1 MVRADLTIPASKHV
15 YTIGEELC
23 VELRIFNDDDHA
35 VEIECVRDIYPM
47 GFDYIRINPGNLIE
61 TERTLMLYRRLCQGE
76 LLCIELILKAKQPG
90 SYVWSPVII
99 YRKGG
104 DEVSCPVATVKLVVE
119 GGPRSRPEWGP

>member
-15 YTIGEELC
+15 YTVGEELC
-23 VELRIFNDDDHA
+23 VELRIFNDDVHV

-76 LLCIELILKAKQPG
+76 LLCIELVLKAKQPG
-90 SYVWSPVII
+90 SYIWSPVII

-104 DEVSCPVATVKLVVE
+104 GVVSCPVATVKLVVE
-119 GGPRSRPEWGP
+119 GGSRSRPE

>member
-1 MVRADLTIPASKHV
+1 M
-15 YTIGEELC
+15 
-23 VELRIFNDDDHA
+23 ELRIFNDDDHA